1 MNKKITDEL
10 VEKLLTKKGFDM
22 TQGYRS
28 EEYMMNVVC
37 DYYHRELTD
46 QWHDS
51 CDFFIYEENTADG
64 YEVYVA
70 CHDIKNISINED
82 VYYYESD
89 LQDVLVDHFLDRH
102 NSDARVYVSDLDAD
116 YVDLAIKELYTE
128 AYSKVLEKV
137 IENLKDQGYSLT
149 TSIHGKYF

>member
-10 VEKLLTKKGFDM
+10 VEKLLAKKGFDM

-51 CDFFIYEENTADG
+51 CDFFMYEENTADG
-64 YEVYVA
+64 YEVHIA
-70 CHDIKNISINED
+70 CHDPNKISINED
-82 VYYYESD
+82 VYYYEYD
-89 LQDVLVDHFLDRH
+89 LQEVLVDHFLDRH

-116 YVDLAIKELYTE
+116 YVDSAIKELYTE
-128 AYSKVLEKV
+128 AYSK
-137 IENLKDQGYSLT
+137 IEEIILQDLKDQGY
-149 TSIHGKYF
+149 KW

>member
-1 MNKKITDEL
+1 MNKKITNEL
-10 VEKLLTKKGFDM
+10 VEKLLAEKGFDM
-22 TQGYRS
+22 MQGYCG
-28 EEYMMNVVC
+28 EEHMRKVVC

-51 CDFFIYEENTADG
+51 CDFFMYEENTADG

-116 YVDLAIKELYTE
+116 YVKYALRELYTE
-128 AYSKVLEKV
+128 AYDKTEESIMQDLEDK
-137 IENLKDQGYSLT
+137 GYKQNT
-149 TSIHGKYF
+149 N

>member
-10 VEKLLTKKGFDM
+10 VEKLLAEKGFDM

-51 CDFFIYEENTADG
+51 CDFFMYEENTADG

-82 VYYYESD
+82 VYYYEHD

>member
-1 MNKKITDEL
+1 MNKKITNEL
-10 VEKLLTKKGFDM
+10 VEKLLTEKGFGMIDS
-22 TQGYRS
+22 RD
-28 EEYMMNVVC
+28 EERMLKVVC

-51 CDFFIYEENTADG
+51 CDFFMYEENTADG
-64 YEVYVA
+64 YCVYVA
-70 CHDIKNISINED
+70 CHDTNKISINED
-82 VYYYESD
+82 VYYYEHD

-128 AYSKVLEKV
+128 AYSK
-137 IENLKDQGYSLT
+137 IEEIILQDLKDQGY
-149 TSIHGKYF
+149 KW

>member
-82 VYYYESD
+82 VYYYEHD
-89 LQDVLVDHFLDRH
+89 LQDVLVDHFFDRH

-128 AYSKVLEKV
+128 AYSK
-137 IENLKDQGYSLT
+137 IEEIILQDLKDQGY
-149 TSIHGKYF
+149 KW

>member
-1 MNKKITDEL
+1 MNKKITNEL
-10 VEKLLTKKGFDM
+10 VEKLLAEKGFDM
-22 TQGYRS
+22 MQGYCG
-28 EEYMMNVVC
+28 EEHMRKVVC
-37 DYYHRELTD
+37 DYYHRKLTD

-51 CDFFIYEENTADG
+51 CDFFMYEENTADG

-82 VYYYESD
+82 VYYYEHD

-128 AYSKVLEKV
+128 AYNKTEESI
-137 IENLKDQGYSLT
+137 IEDLKDQGY
-149 TSIHGKYF
+149 KY

>member
-10 VEKLLTKKGFDM
+10 VEKLLAEKGFDM

-28 EEYMMNVVC
+28 EEYMMNIVC

-89 LQDVLVDHFLDRH
+89 LQDVLVSHFLDRH

-116 YVDLAIKELYTE
+116 YVDSAIKELYQE
-128 AYSKVLEKV
+128 AYDKTEESIIQDLE
-137 IENLKDQGYSLT
+137 DQGYKQNT
-149 TSIHGKYF
+149 N

>member
-10 VEKLLTKKGFDM
+10 VEKLLAEKGFGMIDS
-22 TQGYRS
+22 RS
-28 EEYMMNVVC
+28 EEHMMNVVC

-64 YEVYVA
+64 YSVYVA
-70 CHDIKNISINED
+70 CHDPNKISINED

-89 LQDVLVDHFLDRH
+89 LQEVLVDHFLDRH
-102 NSDARVYVSDLDAD
+102 NSDARVYVCDLDAD
-116 YVDLAIKELYTE
+116 HVIEAVKELYTE
-128 AYSKVLEKV
+128 AYDKTEQSI
-137 IENLKDQGYSLT
+137 IENLKDQGY
-149 TSIHGKYF
+149 K